1 MCDLYFLF
9 NAFTNKKHKQK
20 GYKAKSM
27 AINSMYFIFVTFIIS
42 SIRLRCLEKPLSDNK
57 LFFILLYGFWRI
69 AYFYCLINKS
79 GNGGLFLRY

>member
-42 SIRLRCLEKPLSDNK
+42 SIRLRCLENPYPITN
-57 LFFILLYGFWRI
+57 FFHFVVWFL
-69 AYFYCLINKS
+69 AYCL
-79 GNGGLFLRY
+79 LLLPDQ